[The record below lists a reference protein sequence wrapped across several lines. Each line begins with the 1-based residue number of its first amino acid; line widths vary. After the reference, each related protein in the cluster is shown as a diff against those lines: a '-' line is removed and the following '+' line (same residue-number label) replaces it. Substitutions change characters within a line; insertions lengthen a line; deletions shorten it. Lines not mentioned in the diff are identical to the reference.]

1 MSLLSINLLFNFGFA
16 FRSLPHSPSGL
27 SATFRSALC
36 PLTMHEHTV
45 EEAISRDIVNC
56 YQYSTVH
63 LAAFCFSIDPIY
75 LTVKNI
81 KNYIGPE

>member
-1 MSLLSINLLFNFGFA
+1 
-16 FRSLPHSPSGL
+16 
-27 SATFRSALC
+27 
-36 PLTMHEHTV
+36 MHEHTV